1 MQANLENRVCLDRLE
16 VGKHTWEYELD
27 DAFFRSIEKTELLG
41 GKVQAVAELNL
52 GEESFSLVVSV
63 RGTVQV
69 TCDRCLDPMDIAVDT
84 REELE
89 MEEDT
94 RELDLNWLAYELIIV
109 HLPLVHSH
117 QEGGCTPKWL
127 HFSKPPLLRLGRPRS
142 NIKLTNIVNLKL

>member
-117 QEGGCTPKWL
+117 REGGCNPEMAA
-127 HFSKPPLLRLGRPRS
+127 LLQNHLCCALEDPEA
-142 NIKLTNIVNLKL
+142 I

>member
-69 TCDRCLDPMDIAVDT
+69 TCDRCLDPMDIVVDT
-84 REELE
+84 REELD

-117 QEGGCTPKWL
+117 QEGGCNPEMAA
-127 HFSKPPLLRLGRPRS
+127 LLQRHLCSTEEEPE
-142 NIKLTNIVNLKL
+142 IL